1 MSRCLKCLAVL
12 SRRARYGLCKRCR
25 CGPRPSRHCGCGRRL
40 SPRNPADACH
50 VCKKGAGIPSVPR
63 NAPAL
68 PGHAERIA
76 RYAERAALGQDLF
89 AEVP

>member
-1 MSRCLKCLAVL
+1 
-12 SRRARYGLCKRCR
+12 
-25 CGPRPSRHCGCGRRL
+25 
-40 SPRNPADACH
+40 